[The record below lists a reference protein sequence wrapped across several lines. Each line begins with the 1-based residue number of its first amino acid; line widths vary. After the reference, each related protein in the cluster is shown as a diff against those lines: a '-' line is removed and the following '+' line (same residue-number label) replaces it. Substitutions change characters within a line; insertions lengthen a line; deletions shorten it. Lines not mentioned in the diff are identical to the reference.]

1 MKEIVSVELVFIF
14 GIFWAFCCCFSL
26 IILQWCSASVQLSL

>member
-1 MKEIVSVELVFIF
+1 MKEIVPVELVFIF
-14 GIFWAFCCCFSL
+14 GIFCL